1 MAKRGSGKSSIK
13 SENTRNALLGAALRV
28 LSEKGITG
36 TRVSDIVK
44 EAGFS
49 HGTFYVYFDNKE
61 AILHEVV
68 SPVLDR
74 LYEVAMDSW
83 EKGELFSSVRH
94 AIRSYLVVYSENA
107 DVMRIL
113 VEGASSKDKALE
125 RLYMD
130 TRRRF
135 QQRIHRYL
143 TAASKR
149 DQTQDIDLEIAAFAL
164 GSMVDS
170 FAYWFYVMQP
180 EHKRSLDID
189 QVSTTLT
196 DLWCNSVYKREALKD
211 G

>member
-1 MAKRGSGKSSIK
+1 MAGRKPEKPLSK
-13 SENTRNALLGAALRV
+13 SENTRNALLEAALRV
-28 LSEKGITG
+28 LSEKGLAG
-36 TRVSDIVK
+36 TRVSMIVK
-44 EAGFS
+44 ESGYS
-49 HGTFYVYFDNKE
+49 QGTFYVYFENKE
-61 AILHEVV
+61 AILYEIV
-68 SPVLDR
+68 SPVLDK
-74 LYEVAMDSW
+74 LYEVAMGFW
-83 EKGELFSSVRH
+83 EKGELYESVRH

-113 VEGASSKDKALE
+113 VEGAASKDKALE

-143 TAASKR
+143 TAASKNG
-149 DQTQDIDLEIAAFAL
+149 QTEDIDLEVAAFAL

-180 EHKRSLDID
+180 KHKRSMDID

-196 DLWCNSVYKREALKD
+196 DLWCNSVYKREALRD